1 MTSDAWHRMSPATGA
16 LPDPLIFRMGP
27 AAVSLQRRP
36 VSGLVRLDQTRE
48 GRQQRRTARPDHPN

>member
-1 MTSDAWHRMSPATGA
+1 MSPATGA